1 MRPVSRADDLTLFH
15 FRIIQR
21 LAVMCATV
29 FYCVKLAAASYDK
42 QGKPVDVRAEG
53 FRICD

>member
-1 MRPVSRADDLTLFH
+1 MGPVPRADDLTLLH

-29 FYCVKLAAASYDK
+29 FYCVKLSAAAYDK
-42 QGKPVDVRAEG
+42 QGKPVDIRRQG
-53 FRICD
+53 F